1 MDFLIFHWS
10 ARLSFPQ
17 SFFFLPAL
25 TLFFLIM
32 VHCMTLTHLLAFLT
46 LYLLKI
52 SLRCGTFHC
61 FTDEVSIS
69 ISSLE
74 LRKLNHWKE
83 SRSQKIQ
90 GLNPQNLVASLTLL
104 FLWHICSYLLGI
116 LIKSGPLSSLPL
128 LLNLSAVFMSWCED
142 WMCWYLRRWGH
153 ICLMVEMG
161 HPGGSCNYATSSQ
174 AESWPGLCCSLS
186 PSISKFCFSMIMSA
200 GVARSYCCLFHSNTW
215 KSIWATS

>member
-17 SFFFLPAL
+17 SFCFFLPAL

-74 LRKLNHWKE
+74 VRKLNHWKE
-83 SRSQKIQ
+83 SRSQKFQ
-90 GLNPQNLVASLTLL
+90 GLDPQNLVASLTLL
-104 FLWHICSYLLGI
+104 FLWQLLISARYIDQVRPFVFIATAAESACCLWADVKTGCVEASGGEATSAWWWRWGI
-116 LIKSGPLSSLPL
+116 L
-128 LLNLSAVFMSWCED
+128 ED
-142 WMCWYLRRWGH
+142 HVTMPH
-153 ICLMVEMG
+153 
-161 HPGGSCNYATSSQ
+161 Q
-174 AESWPGLCCSLS
+174 AKLS
-186 PSISKFCFSMIMSA
+186 PGQAYAARCHLLFPSSA
-200 GVARSYCCLFHSNTW
+200 FLW
-215 KSIWATS
+215 